1 MACTEEV
8 DANEYLEIL
17 DVNGEKTQTYKVP
30 EELNLRENRIL
41 PQEQEQLELLVRSY
55 ADCFAPNS
63 KRPDPVTNL
72 EHRINTDQALPINSA
87 PYRAS
92 PAQRKNIE
100 KQITKMEDNQ
110 IIKPSKS
117 PWVAPTVDKFIIQFA
132 CVLNNLYG
140 ECTFCFIWFLN
151 QFNPGLF

>member
-140 ECTFCFIWFLN
+140 ECTFCFI
-151 QFNPGLF
+151 